1 MKKKIVK
8 LKNKKGGYI
17 KKYLLVAGKRC
28 QGVLCRKN
36 SPMKF
41 WKGGDKGGENEATNR
56 GFRSNWAK
64 AFN

>member
-1 MKKKIVK
+1 
-8 LKNKKGGYI
+8 
-17 KKYLLVAGKRC
+17 
-28 QGVLCRKN
+28 
-36 SPMKF
+36 MKF